1 MSSRLSWSSSS
12 SRVIPAAP
20 CLDGL
25 VLNSSIPTRASVSPV
40 EKCVIY
46 LPGFPAVCWGS
57 PGAAALHGGFAPC
70 CRSGWS
76 QGSRMLS
83 PCSGRW
89 ARLFLPL
96 LCCYYCI
103 TRPQGITLEKL
114 ELVVAPIPAISCFL
128 FLRNATLNADRLLQ
142 AHVELGCLE
151 NISIGSFIP
160 GKEFQNQLKTL
171 KLKKLLY
178 LDELVEQSPAP
189 PVSS

>member
-1 MSSRLSWSSSS
+1 MLGWSGSQFLYTHPCLGFPSRKLRYVLHRVPSGLLRVPRSSSS
-12 SRVIPAAP
+12 M
-20 CLDGL
+20 
-25 VLNSSIPTRASVSPV
+25 
-40 EKCVIY
+40 
-46 LPGFPAVCWGS
+46 
-57 PGAAALHGGFAPC
+57 GGFALC

-96 LCCYYCI
+96 RRCHYCI

-128 FLRNATLNADRLLQ
+128 FLRNATLNTDRLLQ

-151 NISIGSFIP
+151 NVSIGSFIP
-160 GKEFQNQLKTL
+160 GKEFRNHLKTL
-171 KLKKLLY
+171 KLKKKLLY
-178 LDELVEQSPAP
+178 LDELVEQSSVP
-189 PVSS
+189 PVCSWLGHYLANQRSIGEHFP